1 MYKIRKESKIN
12 SLFTRIKS
20 ILNPNMEYIFVGD
33 EVYSYKNGRKKYINY
48 NDLVDEA
55 VEMMM
60 NGGSNENQ

>member
-1 MYKIRKESKIN
+1 
-12 SLFTRIKS
+12 
-20 ILNPNMEYIFVGD
+20 MEYIFVGD